1 LCFFDQEKVLMKKRL
16 IAMLGVAVLGLALAA
31 GCSQAEPEGAMEE
44 AGAAM
49 DNAAEQVEEAA
60 TEAGEAV
67 EGAAEAAGE
76 AVQEAGQAV
85 EKAAGN

>member
-1 LCFFDQEKVLMKKRL
+1 MKKRL
-16 IAMLGVAVLGLALAA
+16 IAMLGTVVLGLALAA
-31 GCSQAEPEGAMEE
+31 GCSQPETEGAMEE

-60 TEAGEAV
+60 EEAGEAM
-67 EGAAEAAGE
+67 EGAAEATGE

-85 EKAAGN
+85 ENATGN